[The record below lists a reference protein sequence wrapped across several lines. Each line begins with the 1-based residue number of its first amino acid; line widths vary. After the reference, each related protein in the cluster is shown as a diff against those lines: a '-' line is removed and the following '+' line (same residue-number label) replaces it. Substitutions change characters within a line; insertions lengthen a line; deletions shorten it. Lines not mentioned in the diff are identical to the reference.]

1 MFLAP
6 HTGKYY
12 LWNNLYP
19 ELYTPPSYCNG
30 QCAMLTASA
39 AEKIYE
45 AAQNT
50 DRHEFRLEDF
60 YFVGILRTKGTGV
73 KLFIVFYQTLTL
85 SVPTN
90 IPVDVS
96 KITV

>member
-1 MFLAP
+1 MLAP

-39 AEKIYE
+39 ADKIYE
-45 AAQNT
+45 VAQNT
-50 DRHEFRLEDF
+50 DRNEFRLEDF
-60 YFVGILRTKGTGV
+60 YFGGILRTKGKGV
-73 KLFIVFYQTLTL
+73 
-85 SVPTN
+85 
-90 IPVDVS
+90 
-96 KITV
+96 